1 MNQTVRDEETD
12 MDIHRIGVV
21 GCGLM
26 GAGIAQCAAEAGC
39 QVLVKEVDEALLAK
53 GLARVHARWDRAVA
67 KEKITAD
74 QRAGWLRNLSGT
86 LAFDALG
93 DSDLVVEAVP
103 ERLDLKLST
112 FAELDRVL
120 KAEAIL
126 CTNTS
131 SLGVAQLAPVLAPS
145 RLPRLAGLHFFN
157 PVPAMPLVEVVR
169 TLVTGEDILATLRAF
184 VQKLGKTPVLAPDAP
199 GFIVNRLLVPY
210 LLDAMRCAEQ
220 RLASVE
226 DIDDGMKL
234 GCGHPMGPLHLS
246 DFIGLDTMQSVAE
259 VLFDG
264 FGEPRFKAPP
274 LLRQLVA
281 AGHLGRKS
289 GSGFYRWEGEERMEA
304 RLS

>member
-1 MNQTVRDEETD
+1 

-26 GAGIAQCAAEAGC
+26 GSGVAQCAAEAGC
-39 QVLVKEVDEALLAK
+39 EVWVKEADGALLTR
-53 GLARVHARWDRAVA
+53 GLARIQGAWDRAVA
-67 KEKITAD
+67 KGKATEA
-74 QRAGWLRNLSGT
+74 QREAWAGNLHGT
-86 LAFDALG
+86 LVFPDLATC
-93 DSDLVVEAVP
+93 DLVVEAIP
-103 ERLDLKLST
+103 ERLDLKLQT

-120 KAEAIL
+120 GASTLL

-131 SLGVAQLAPVLAPS
+131 SLSVAQLSPVLSPH

-169 TLVTGEDILATLRAF
+169 TLATDEDTLASLRGF
-184 VQKLGKTPVLAPDAP
+184 VQQLGKTAVMAPDAP

-226 DIDDGMKL
+226 DIDTGMKL

-259 VLFDG
+259 VLFEA
-264 FGEPRFKAPP
+264 FGEPRFKAPA

-281 AGHLGRKS
+281 AGRLGRKT
-289 GSGFYRWEGEERMEA
+289 GIGFYRWEGEKRQEA
-304 RLS
+304 LPL

>member
-1 MNQTVRDEETD
+1 
-12 MDIHRIGVV
+12 MDIHRVGVV

-39 QVLVKEVDEALLAK
+39 DVWVKEADQTLLTR
-53 GLARVHARWDRAVA
+53 GLARIHGAWDRGMA
-67 KEKITAD
+67 KGRVTEA
-74 QRAGWLRNLSGT
+74 QRSAWTGNLQGT
-86 LAFDALG
+86 LAFPDLATC
-93 DSDLVVEAVP
+93 DLVVEAIP
-103 ERLDLKLST
+103 ERLDLKLQT

-120 KAEAIL
+120 GASAFL

-131 SLGVAQLAPVLAPS
+131 SLSVAQLGPVLSPH

-157 PVPAMPLVEVVR
+157 PVPAMPLVEVIR
-169 TLVTGEDILATLRAF
+169 TLATDEDTLATLRGF
-184 VQKLGKTPVLAPDAP
+184 VHQLGKTAVMAPDAP

-226 DIDDGMKL
+226 DIDTGMRL

-259 VLFDG
+259 VLFEA
-264 FGEPRFKAPP
+264 FGEPRFKAPA

-281 AGHLGRKS
+281 SGRLGRKT
-289 GSGFYRWEGEERMEA
+289 GMGFYRWEGEKRQEA
-304 RLS
+304 LPL

>member
-1 MNQTVRDEETD
+1 
-12 MDIHRIGVV
+12 MDIHRVGIL

-26 GAGIAQCAAEAGC
+26 GSGIAQCAAEAGC
-39 QVLVKEVDEALLAK
+39 EVWVKEADEALLTR
-53 GLARVHARWDRAVA
+53 GLTRIQGAWDRAVA
-67 KEKITAD
+67 KGKATEA
-74 QRAGWLRNLSGT
+74 QRGAWSGNLHGT
-86 LAFDALG
+86 LSFADLAT
-93 DSDLVVEAVP
+93 SDLVVEAIP
-103 ERLDLKLST
+103 ERLDLKLQT

-120 KAEAIL
+120 GASALL

-131 SLGVAQLAPVLAPS
+131 SLSVAQLSPVLSPH

-157 PVPAMPLVEVVR
+157 PVPVMPLVEVIR
-169 TLVTGEDILATLRAF
+169 TLATEEDTLASLRAF
-184 VQKLGKTPVLAPDAP
+184 VQKLGKTAVMAPDAP

-226 DIDDGMKL
+226 DIDTGMKL

-259 VLFDG
+259 VLFEA
-264 FGEPRFKAPP
+264 FGEPRFKAPS

-281 AGHLGRKS
+281 SGRLGRKT
-289 GSGFYRWEGEERMEA
+289 GTGFYRWEGEKRQEP
-304 RLS
+304 LPL